1 MNTSGHE
8 STDQRSNPADLRA
21 GLWELCRTFL
31 KLGVI
36 GFGGPAAHVA
46 LMRQEVV
53 VCKKWLSDQT
63 FVDLLA
69 ATNVIPGP
77 NSTEM
82 AIHIGAL
89 KWGWRGMLA
98 AGICF
103 ILPAALIATCLA
115 WFYLEFG
122 RLPEVD
128 GMLRGVKPVIIVV
141 VFQALWGLGRAV
153 LTRPAMIA
161 TAGTA
166 ATLTALGLHELAV
179 LFGSGVVLA
188 LWGMMAGARQNPR
201 LYAALPVPALL
212 LAAPTSITTFTL
224 GGMFWTFFK
233 IGSVLFGSGYV
244 LLAYLRADF
253 VERHG
258 WLSEAQL
265 LDAVALGQALPGPI
279 FTTATFIG
287 CLLGGLPGG
296 AVATVGI
303 FLPSFLFVV
312 LSHRIVS
319 ASRRHPV
326 LGAFLDGLNAASLA
340 LMAVVT
346 AALARV
352 AVVDFPSAV
361 ISLSAAAAILWWR
374 VQPGWVLAGGAA
386 AGLLLRVLAEE
397 WR

>member
-1 MNTSGHE
+1 MRLSHSPLSFAASLLLIAGLAACGDP
-8 STDQRSNPADLRA
+8 SPAEVADEAERLRA
-21 GLWELCRTFL
+21 SFRPYQAQYLQSIEIVNRLIPLTL
-31 KLGVI
+31 T
-36 GFGGPAAHVA
+36 
-46 LMRQEVV
+46 
-53 VCKKWLSDQT
+53 WL
-63 FVDLLA
+63 
-69 ATNVIPGP
+69 NG
-77 NSTEM
+77 
-82 AIHIGAL
+82 
-89 KWGWRGMLA
+89 
-98 AGICF
+98 
-103 ILPAALIATCLA
+103 
-115 WFYLEFG
+115 
-122 RLPEVD
+122 
-128 GMLRGVKPVIIVV
+128 
-141 VFQALWGLGRAV
+141 
-153 LTRPAMIA
+153 
-161 TAGTA
+161 A
-166 ATLTALGLHELAV
+166 ATLT
-179 LFGSGVVLA
+179 
-188 LWGMMAGARQNPR
+188 
-201 LYAALPVPALL
+201 
-212 LAAPTSITTFTL
+212 TTFTL

-253 VERHG
+253 VERLG

-287 CLLGGLPGG
+287 YVLGGLPGG

-303 FLPSFLFVV
+303 FLPSFFFVL

-352 AVVDFPSAV
+352 AVLDFPSAV
-361 ISLSAAAAILWWR
+361 ISLSAAGAILWWR
-374 VQPGWVLAGGAA
+374 VQPGWVLAGGAV